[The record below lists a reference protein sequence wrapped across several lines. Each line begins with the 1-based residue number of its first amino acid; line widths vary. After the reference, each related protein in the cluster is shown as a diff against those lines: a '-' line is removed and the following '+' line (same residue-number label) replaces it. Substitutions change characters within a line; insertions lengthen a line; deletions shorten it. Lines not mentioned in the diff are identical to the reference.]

1 LTHFKLARAL
11 AVGGLCLI
19 ASTSAVSAQ
28 SQLQRQAPHK
38 AKVKAPTVV
47 VPAGY
52 PQTLVVQKLGIKAPV
67 ESLDLTKKSEKDA
80 PHRWGDVAW
89 YDRGPKPGA
98 VGRASM
104 FGHLDSYC
112 CPAIFW
118 KLKSLRAG
126 DLVQVYYKKG
136 KPLTFRVQWGTQYL
150 NNKLPLKFMFGRTSE
165 HGLMLVTCT
174 GVFHKS
180 TGYDR
185 KWLVYTRLVLPNGKV
200 G

>member
-1 LTHFKLARAL
+1 
-11 AVGGLCLI
+11 
-19 ASTSAVSAQ
+19 
-28 SQLQRQAPHK
+28 
-38 AKVKAPTVV
+38 VV
-47 VPAGY
+47 VPAGL
-52 PQTLVVQKLGIKAPV
+52 PQTLVIQKLGVKAPV

-89 YDRGPKPGA
+89 YNRGPKPGQM
-98 VGRASM
+98 GRASI

-112 CPAIFW
+112 CPAVFW
-118 KLKSLRAG
+118 KLKYLRPG
-126 DLVQVYYKKG
+126 DLVQVYYKRG

-150 NNKLPLKFMFGRTSE
+150 NNKLPLKFLFGRTQE
-165 HGLMLVTCT
+165 HGLALMTCA